1 MPQPQL
7 QHVAQLLRNARHIAV
22 LTGAGI
28 SAESGVPTFRDALD
42 SHWSKFKPEEL
53 ATAEGFLKNPEL
65 VWRWY
70 AERRNML
77 AYARPNPGHRVLAW
91 LAEAVPQVSLLTQN
105 VDGLHQAAGS
115 PLVHELHGNIWR
127 SKCFRN
133 NHPIHPDLAAIS
145 PQAPPQCPLCGSLA
159 RPDVVWFGENLP
171 ADVLTIAK
179 NASRLADL
187 FLVVGTSGHVQPAAS
202 LGHEALFAGARVVV
216 INPDPDAAME
226 GGIFLKGPSGQILP
240 QLIELGW
247 GIDPSEFNME

>member
-1 MPQPQL
+1 MHHEDL
-7 QHVAQLLRNARHIAV
+7 QHVAQLLRHARHLAV

-53 ATAEGFLKNPEL
+53 ATSQGFLKNPEL

-70 AERRNML
+70 ADRRTNL
-77 AYARPNPGHRVLAW
+77 AYAKPNPGHRVLAW
-91 LAEAVPQVSLLTQN
+91 LAEAVPQVSLITQN

-133 NHPIHPDLAAIS
+133 NHPIHPELAATS

-159 RPDVVWFGENLP
+159 RPDVVWFGELLP
-171 ADVLTIAK
+171 ADVLTMAQQ
-179 NASRLADL
+179 ASRQADL
-187 FLVVGTSGHVQPAAS
+187 FFVVGTSGLVQPAAS
-202 LGHEALFAGARVVV
+202 LAHDALFAGASVVV
-216 INPDPDAAME
+216 INPDPNAAIE
-226 GGIFLKGPSGQILP
+226 GGIFLKGPSGVILP
-240 QLIELGW
+240 QLIQAGW
-247 GIDPSEFNME
+247 GIDPSEFQ